1 MQRAFLVLYLA
12 AFIDATGVGLIIPIL
27 PTVLRH
33 LMGPA
38 PITLHY
44 GLLIA
49 SFALMQFLFSPAL
62 GLLSD
67 RFGRRPILLLS
78 LLGGALDYLIT
89 GFAPTLL
96 VLYLG
101 RMIGGITAANLSVIS
116 ATIADLAPDADRA
129 RRFGAMSAALGIGW
143 VAGPAIGGMLGQINT
158 ALPFLLAASLN
169 GANLILAL
177 AILPETRRPPADP
190 AARTPL
196 RLARLNAFAA
206 FRVLATLPAL
216 VPLLTLFGALA
227 LLGQIPGSLW
237 ILYGQFRYG
246 WSMSVVGWS
255 FASFGLL
262 FAAAQAFLT
271 APATRLLGPR
281 LCLMLG
287 MALDAIGSSAMGLGG
302 RPWIPFAIMPFYAA
316 GNVGMPALQDAMSRT
331 VGPDRQGELQGALA
345 SLTSLAGV
353 IGPLLATATFAATS
367 DTIPGAAWFAGSL
380 GYVACIGLAARQG
393 RRAGLKTSLA

>member
-33 LMGPA
+33 LVGA
-38 PITLHY
+38 GPITLHY
-44 GLLIA
+44 GFLIA
-49 SFALMQFLFSPAL
+49 AFALMQFLCAPAL

-67 RFGRRPILLLS
+67 RFGRRPVLLIS

-96 VLYLG
+96 VLYAG

-158 ALPFLLAASLN
+158 TLPFLLAAAMN
-169 GANLILAL
+169 GRNLLLAL
-177 AILPETRRPPADP
+177 AILPETRRPDP
-190 AARTPL
+190 ATRTPL

-206 FRVLATLPAL
+206 FRVLGTLPAL
-216 VPLLTLFGALA
+216 VPLLAIFAALN
-227 LLGQIPGSLW
+227 LLGQIPASLW

-246 WSMSVVGWS
+246 WSMAIVGWS

-271 APATRLLGPR
+271 APATRRLGARP
-281 LCLMLG
+281 CLMLG
-287 MALDAIGSSAMGLGG
+287 MALDAIATAVMGLGG
-302 RPWIPFAIMPFYAA
+302 RPWVPFAIIPLFAA
-316 GNVGMPALQDAMSRT
+316 GGVGMPALQDAMSRA

-353 IGPLLATATFAATS
+353 AGPLLATACFAATS
-367 DTIPGAAWFAGSL
+367 DTVPGAAWFAGAA
-380 GYVACIGLAARQG
+380 GYLACIGLAARQG